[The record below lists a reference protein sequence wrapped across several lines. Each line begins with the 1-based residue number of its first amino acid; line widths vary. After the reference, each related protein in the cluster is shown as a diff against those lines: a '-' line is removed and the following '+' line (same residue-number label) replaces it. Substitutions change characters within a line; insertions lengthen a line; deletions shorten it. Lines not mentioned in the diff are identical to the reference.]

1 MRTSN
6 KVLFALDAVEPVAPD
21 ADEYFLEGWFVPNKD
36 ADTGDRLA
44 VMVDGVAVPVFMGR
58 SRPDVANHLGD
69 PGATNCGFV
78 ARFKAPRGDNNV
90 RLVAQTSNGEVVLAN
105 MTLDA
110 RPGLKTPKTPDR
122 RGVSTYRDWLGK
134 REPAL
139 FWPEDEIADR
149 LSVLTYQPLVS
160 IILPT
165 YNTDLYFLER
175 CVHSVLEQHYAHWQ
189 LCVADDS
196 SSGGRVIEYL
206 RSIAAQDPRV
216 VVTVRKSNGG
226 ISAASNTALET
237 AKGDFVVLLDHDDE
251 LHPFAL
257 LEVVRSLNTNEK
269 ADLIYSDEDKIDS
282 IGRRSHPAFKPDF
295 DMDMFLS
302 FDYLGHLV
310 ALRRSLVSRIGG
322 FRSACDGSQDWDLL
336 IRAVEVIGP
345 SRVDHIAKPL
355 YHWRM
360 HEDSTAFD
368 LYSKPYARH
377 AWARVI
383 SEHIER
389 MGKKASAEPGLF
401 YGSTRI
407 RYKRPKDIGVAV
419 FVRADDGPLQAA
431 AIGADVDLRSTGLYE
446 LVNCAV
452 RPLRVTLDGARGDSS
467 LASQDSTTRGT
478 EAHGPAVSSFS
489 LPIRSLS
496 EIPGDVFVFINRP
509 IEGVNHAFFDEL
521 AAQAMRPEC
530 GLVTGISLDSDSRT
544 AHTGLIGGRD
554 GELMDPFAGITF
566 SHHGY
571 MGQLS
576 VIRSVEAIGDYF
588 FAVRREHLSDVGG
601 LGAVSGAH
609 MPRLVH
615 RLIGNARKN
624 GLLILVTPYAV
635 ATFAGEVPATAIEPL
650 ESNRPSGVSINPNLM
665 AFQHLE
671 HVLKGN
677 I

>member
-1 MRTSN
+1 MKHRDQ
-6 KVLFALDAVEPVAPD
+6 VLFSLDTPEPAPLT
-21 ADEYFLEGWFVPNKD
+21 ADEYVLEGWFIPSEHNATD
-36 ADTGDRLA
+36 CLA
-44 VMVDGVAVPVFMGR
+44 LVVDGAATPIRTGVY
-58 SRPDVANHLGD
+58 RPDVARYIGD
-69 PGATNCGFV
+69 PHVANCGFI
-78 ARFKAPRGDNNV
+78 ARFKAPSFDGNV
-90 RLVAQTSNGEVVLAN
+90 RLIAQTVTGELPLAN
-105 MTLDA
+105 IL
-110 RPGLKTPKTPDR
+110 LKTYANFGEPKT
-122 RGVSTYRDWLGK
+122 VSGELVSSYREWLAQQ
-134 REPAL
+134 EASL
-139 FWPEDEIADR
+139 FWPKDEITNR
-149 LSVLTYQPLVS
+149 LSVLAYQPLIS

-175 CVHSVLEQHYAHWQ
+175 CVQSVFEQHYPNWQ
-189 LCVADDS
+189 LCVVDDCS
-196 SSGGRVIEYL
+196 SDGRVVGYL
-206 RSIAAQDPRV
+206 RNVAAQDPRLTL
-216 VVTVRKSNGG
+216 TVHKSNGG

-237 AKGDFVVLLDHDDE
+237 ARGELVVLLDHDDE
-251 LHPFAL
+251 LHRFAL
-257 LEVVRSLNTNEK
+257 LEVVRHLNRNES
-269 ADLIYSDEDKIDS
+269 ADLIYSDEDKIDR
-282 IGRRSHPAFKPDF
+282 IGRRSQPAFKPDF
-295 DMDMFLS
+295 DIDMFLS

-310 ALRRSLVSRIGG
+310 ALRRSLVSRIVG

-389 MGKKASAEPGLF
+389 AGKNASAEPGLF

-407 RYKRPKDIGVAV
+407 KYKRPKDVGIAV

-431 AIGADVDLRSTGLYE
+431 AIGADVDLRSTELYE

-452 RPLRVTLDGARGDSS
+452 RPLRVTLDGAAGDSS
-467 LASQDSTTRGT
+467 LASQDSTTRRT
-478 EAHGPAVSSFS
+478 EAQDTAVASSS

-509 IEGVNHAFFDEL
+509 IDSVNHAFFDEL

-530 GLVTGISLDSDSRT
+530 GLVTGISLDSHSRSV
-544 AHTGLIGGRD
+544 HTGLIGGRD
-554 GELMDPFAGITF
+554 GELMDPFGGITF

-576 VIRSVEAIGDYF
+576 VVRSVEAIGDYF
-588 FAVRREHLSDVGG
+588 FAVRREHLSAVGG

-624 GLLILVTPYAV
+624 GLLVLVTPYAV
-635 ATFAGEVPATAIEPL
+635 ATFAGEVQAPAMEPL
-650 ESNRPSGVSINPNLM
+650 ESNRSYGVSINPNLT
-665 AFQHLE
+665 AFQNLE
-671 HVLKGN
+671 QVLKGN

>member
-1 MRTSN
+1 MRNSD
-6 KVLFALDAVEPVAPD
+6 KILFAVDVVEPLAPD
-21 ADEYFLEGWFVPNKD
+21 ANEYFLEGWFVPNKD

-44 VMVDGVAVPVFMGR
+44 VIVEGIEVSVFMGR
-58 SRPDVANHLGD
+58 SRPDVATHLGD

-78 ARFKAPRGDNNV
+78 ARFNAPSVDSNV
-90 RLVAQTSNGEVVLAN
+90 KLVAQTSSGEIVLTNIALN
-105 MTLDA
+105 TKA
-110 RPGLKTPKTPDR
+110 SLKAPKTPDGL
-122 RGVSTYRDWLGK
+122 GVGTYREWLVK

-139 FWPEDEIADR
+139 FWPEDEITDR
-149 LSVLTYQPLVS
+149 LSVLAYQPLISV
-160 IILPT
+160 ILPT

-175 CVHSVLEQHYAHWQ
+175 CVQSVLEQHYAHWQ

-196 SSGGRVIEYL
+196 SSDGQVIEYL
-206 RSIAAQDPRV
+206 RSIAAQDPRA

-237 AKGDFVVLLDHDDE
+237 ASGDFVVLLDHDDE

-257 LEVVRSLNTNEK
+257 LEVVRHLNANNK

-310 ALRRSLVSRIGG
+310 ALRRSLVSRVGG

-360 HEDSTAFD
+360 HEDSTAFN

-389 MGKKASAEPGLF
+389 TGKKASAEPGLF

-407 RYKRPKDIGVAV
+407 KYKRPKDIGIAA
-419 FVRADDGPLQAA
+419 FLKGDDGPLQAA
-431 AIGADVDLRSTGLYE
+431 AIRADVDWRSTGLYE

-452 RPLRVTLDGARGDSS
+452 RPLSGRLDGARSESS
-467 LASQDSTTRGT
+467 LAGQDSTTRGT
-478 EAHGPAVSSFS
+478 EAHAMAVASFP

-496 EIPGDVFVFINRP
+496 EIPGDVFAFINRP
-509 IEGVNHAFFDEL
+509 IDSVNHGFFDEL
-521 AAQAMRPEC
+521 AAQAMRREC

-544 AHTGLIGGRD
+544 VHTGLIRGRD

-576 VIRSVEAIGDYF
+576 VVRSVEAIGDYF
-588 FAVRREHLSDVGG
+588 FAVRREHLSAVGG

-615 RLIGNARKN
+615 RLIGNARKS

-635 ATFAGEVPATAIEPL
+635 ATFAGEVQPSAIEPL
-650 ESNRPSGVSINPNLM
+650 ENNRCAGVSINPNLM

-671 HVLKGN
+671 QVLKGN